1 MVVLLFSTTSRSES
15 VRQEY
20 EELNARTRK
29 IAEETPGFAAWK
41 EYTAPDGEMIGV
53 IEFETPEAL
62 GLWRDHPEHAEAN
75 RRGREAVYG
84 SYRVRICEVLRESSF
99 TWDGS

>member
-1 MVVLLFSTTSRSES
+1 MIVLLFSTTPRSES

-20 EELNARTRK
+20 DEMNERTRK
-29 IAEETPGFAAWK
+29 IAEETPGFVSWK
-41 EYTAPDGEMIGV
+41 EYTGPDGEMIGV
-53 IEFETPEAL
+53 LEFDSPDAL
-62 GLWRDHPEHAEAN
+62 GLWRDHPEHAEVN

-84 SYRVRICEVLRESSF
+84 SYRVRVCDVLRESSF